1 MANLYAGDR
10 VYSIDDGY
18 YGVIVQNFSDM
29 GYEYANIE
37 LESKITERYTRTKR
51 RLIKL
56 HPEDQ
61 PDGQTELKECTDQD
75 KTIAELQDAVEHIQK
90 NTTSHARQI
99 DELSNRVAELQR
111 NRSALMSEIDKL
123 TNRIATLENAR
134 QQDVENSRQMKEM
147 LMNMVKQ
154 WEAEDEQE
162 RK

>member
-1 MANLYAGDR
+1 MAELHAGDR
-10 VYSIDDGY
+10 VYSIDDGL
-18 YGVIVQNFSDM
+18 YGSVLNSDLSHKQ
-29 GYEYANIE
+29 AIIQ
-37 LESKITERYTRTKR
+37 LEGEITEGGTRKKD

-111 NRSALMSEIDKL
+111 NRSALISEIDKL